1 MECITIMSLP
11 YPFIVAMY
19 AFLMLTFPLVRV
31 WDGNVPALI
40 IRASGKVVPH
50 YYEVDEDESMP
61 HKLEKIIQD

>member
-1 MECITIMSLP
+1 MSLP

-19 AFLMLTFPLVRV
+19 AFLMLTFSFVGV

-40 IRASGKVVPH
+40 IRAWGKVVPH
-50 YYEVDEDESMP
+50 SKGNYEVDEDESIP